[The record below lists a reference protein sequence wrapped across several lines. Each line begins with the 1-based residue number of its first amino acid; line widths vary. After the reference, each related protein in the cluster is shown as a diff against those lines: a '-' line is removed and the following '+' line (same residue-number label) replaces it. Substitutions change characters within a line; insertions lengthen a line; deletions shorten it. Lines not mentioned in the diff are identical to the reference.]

1 MDTFVMLEEL
11 LEQDQFELL
20 PPKDGETELRLVY
33 LMNDAVESFLVFRG
47 AAMTG
52 HYLED
57 YEGALT
63 WSISRDATRYVLVVR
78 QGDNAVTL
86 LFEKLDLEVHLYN
99 YGEIA
104 HFWVP
109 GYEYLRPLEYRI
121 AILRDKCEYLGPEY
135 CTPLERRLAH
145 LAYFPP
151 LNYCCYP
158 AVPEKYIVPIPDPWN
173 PSEDALEVMEE
184 LAWECGNQKLGRRL
198 AIYRKHPWPFLAKRI
213 AAMLHRTDGADVID
227 LLAQRLR
234 EAVQDYPRRS
244 FGEEADNMVKRLEQQ
259 AEKRRQELAAQGIRA
274 EVLREEPFTIAQ
286 DNLEFHVYLMLWET
300 RGRERRVRIET
311 IKEKEVERI

>member
-1 MDTFVMLEEL
+1 MDIFVMLEEL

-20 PPKDGETELRLVY
+20 PAKEGDTERRLVY

-47 AAMTG
+47 AALTG

-63 WSISRDATRYVLVVR
+63 WSMSRDAARYVLVVR

-86 LFEKLDLEVHLYN
+86 LFENLDLEVHLYN

-109 GYEYLRPLEYRI
+109 GYEYLRQLEYRI

-135 CTPLERRLAH
+135 CTPEERRLAH

-158 AVPEKYIVPIPDPWN
+158 AVPAKYSVPIPDPWN
-173 PSEDALEVMEE
+173 PSEEALNVMEE
-184 LAWECGNQKLGRRL
+184 LARECGNKKLGWRLKFYRR
-198 AIYRKHPWPFLAKRI
+198 HPWPLLAKRI
-213 AAMLHRTDGADVID
+213 AAMLHRTECEEVVD
-227 LLAQRLR
+227 LLSRRLR

-244 FGEEADNMVKRLEQQ
+244 FGKATDNAIKRLEQQ
-259 AEKRRQELAAQGIRA
+259 AEERRQELARQGIRA

-286 DNLEFHVYLMLWET
+286 DNLEFHVYLMIWET
-300 RGRERRVRIET
+300 RGRDRRVRIET
-311 IKEKEVERI
+311 IK

>member
-20 PPKDGETELRLVY
+20 PAKEGDTERRLVY

-47 AAMTG
+47 AALTG

-63 WSISRDATRYVLVVR
+63 WSMSLDAARYVLVVR

-86 LFEKLDLEVHLYN
+86 LFENLDLEVHLYN

-109 GYEYLRPLEYRI
+109 GYEYLRQLEYRI

-135 CTPLERRLAH
+135 CTPEERRLAH

-158 AVPEKYIVPIPDPWN
+158 AVPAKYIVPIPDPWN
-173 PSEDALEVMEE
+173 PSEEALNVMEE
-184 LAWECGNQKLGRRL
+184 LARECGNKKLGWRLKFYRR
-198 AIYRKHPWPFLAKRI
+198 HPWPLLAKRI
-213 AAMLHRTDGADVID
+213 AAMLHRTECEEVVD
-227 LLAQRLR
+227 LLSRRLR

-244 FGEEADNMVKRLEQQ
+244 FGKATDNAIKRLEQQ
-259 AEKRRQELAAQGIRA
+259 AEERRQELARQGIRA

-286 DNLEFHVYLMLWET
+286 DNLEFHVYLMIWET
-300 RGRERRVRIET
+300 RGRDRRVRIET
-311 IKEKEVERI
+311 IK

>member
-20 PPKDGETELRLVY
+20 PAKEGDTERRLVY
-33 LMNDAVESFLVFRG
+33 LMNDAVESFLVFCG
-47 AAMTG
+47 AALTG

-63 WSISRDATRYVLVVR
+63 WSMSRDATRYVLVVR

-86 LFEKLDLEVHLYN
+86 LFENLDLEVHLYN

-109 GYEYLRPLEYRI
+109 GYEYLRQLEYRI

-135 CTPLERRLAH
+135 CTPEERRLAH

-158 AVPEKYIVPIPDPWN
+158 AVPAKYIVPIPDPWN
-173 PSEDALEVMEE
+173 PSEEALNVMEE
-184 LAWECGNQKLGRRL
+184 LARECGNKKLGWRLKFYRR
-198 AIYRKHPWPFLAKRI
+198 HSWPLLAKRI
-213 AAMLHRTDGADVID
+213 AAMLHRTECEDVVD
-227 LLAQRLR
+227 LLSRRLR

-244 FGEEADNMVKRLEQQ
+244 FGKATDNAIKRLEQQ
-259 AEKRRQELAAQGIRA
+259 AEERRQELARQGIRA

-286 DNLEFHVYLMLWET
+286 DNLEFQVYLMIWKKK
-300 RGRERRVRIET
+300 RGNRIV
-311 IKEKEVERI
+311 EVERFSG

>member
-20 PPKDGETELRLVY
+20 PAKEGDTERRLVY

-47 AAMTG
+47 AALTG

-57 YEGALT
+57 YEGVLT
-63 WSISRDATRYVLVVR
+63 WSMSRDAARYVLVVR

-86 LFEKLDLEVHLYN
+86 LFENLDLEVHLYN

-109 GYEYLRPLEYRI
+109 GYEYLRQLEYRI

-135 CTPLERRLAH
+135 CTPEERRLAH

-158 AVPEKYIVPIPDPWN
+158 AVPAKYIVPIPDPWN
-173 PSEDALEVMEE
+173 PSEEALNVMEE
-184 LAWECGNQKLGRRL
+184 LARECGNKKLGWRLKFYRR
-198 AIYRKHPWPFLAKRI
+198 HPWPLLAKRI
-213 AAMLHRTDGADVID
+213 AAMLHRTECEEVVD
-227 LLAQRLR
+227 LLSRRLR

-244 FGEEADNMVKRLEQQ
+244 FGKATDNAIKRLEQQ
-259 AEKRRQELAAQGIRA
+259 AEERRQELARQGIRA

-286 DNLEFHVYLMLWET
+286 DNLEFHVYLMIWET
-300 RGRERRVRIET
+300 RGRDRRVRIET
-311 IKEKEVERI
+311 IK

>member
-20 PPKDGETELRLVY
+20 PAKEGDTERRLVY

-47 AAMTG
+47 AALTG

-63 WSISRDATRYVLVVR
+63 WSMSRDAARYVLVVR

-86 LFEKLDLEVHLYN
+86 LFENLDLEVHLYN

-109 GYEYLRPLEYRI
+109 GYEYLRQLEYRI

-135 CTPLERRLAH
+135 CTPEERRLAH

-158 AVPEKYIVPIPDPWN
+158 AVPAKYIVPIPDPWN
-173 PSEDALEVMEE
+173 PSEEALNVMEE
-184 LAWECGNQKLGRRL
+184 LARECGNKKLGWRLKFYRR
-198 AIYRKHPWPFLAKRI
+198 HPWPLLAKRI
-213 AAMLHRTDGADVID
+213 AAMLHRTECEEVID
-227 LLAQRLR
+227 LLSRRLR

-244 FGEEADNMVKRLEQQ
+244 FGKATDNAIKRLEQQ
-259 AEKRRQELAAQGIRA
+259 AEERRQELARQGIRA

-286 DNLEFHVYLMLWET
+286 DNLEFHVYLMIWET
-300 RGRERRVRIET
+300 RGRDRRVRIET
-311 IKEKEVERI
+311 IK

>member
-20 PPKDGETELRLVY
+20 PAKEGDTERRLVY

-47 AAMTG
+47 AALTG

-63 WSISRDATRYVLVVR
+63 WSMSRDATRYVLVVR

-86 LFEKLDLEVHLYN
+86 LFENLDLEVHLYN

-109 GYEYLRPLEYRI
+109 GYEYLRQLEYRI

-135 CTPLERRLAH
+135 CTPEEQRLAH

-158 AVPEKYIVPIPDPWN
+158 AVPEKYIVPIPEPWN
-173 PSEDALEVMEE
+173 PSEEALNVMEE
-184 LAWECGNQKLGRRL
+184 LARECGNKKLVRRL
-198 AIYRKHPWPFLAKRI
+198 KFYRKHPWPFLAKRI
-213 AAMLHRTDGADVID
+213 AAMLHCTECENVID
-227 LLAQRLR
+227 LLSRRLR

-244 FGEEADNMVKRLEQQ
+244 FGEATDNVVKRLEQQ
-259 AEKRRQELAAQGIRA
+259 AEERRQELAAQGIRA

-286 DNLEFHVYLMLWET
+286 DNLEFHVYLMIWET

-311 IKEKEVERI
+311 IKENEVERI

>member
-20 PPKDGETELRLVY
+20 PAKEGDTERRLVY

-47 AAMTG
+47 AALTG

-63 WSISRDATRYVLVVR
+63 WSMSRDAARYVLVVR

-86 LFEKLDLEVHLYN
+86 LFENLDLEVHLYN

-109 GYEYLRPLEYRI
+109 GYEYLRQLEYRI

-135 CTPLERRLAH
+135 CTPEERRLAH

-158 AVPEKYIVPIPDPWN
+158 AVPAKYIVPIPDPWN
-173 PSEDALEVMEE
+173 PSEEALNVMEE
-184 LAWECGNQKLGRRL
+184 LARECGNKKLGWRLKFYRR
-198 AIYRKHPWPFLAKRI
+198 HPWPLLAKRI
-213 AAMLHRTDGADVID
+213 AAMLHRTECEEVVD
-227 LLAQRLR
+227 LLSRRLR

-244 FGEEADNMVKRLEQQ
+244 FGKAADNAIKRLEQQ
-259 AEKRRQELAAQGIRA
+259 AEERRQELARQGIRA

-286 DNLEFHVYLMLWET
+286 DNLEFHVYLMIWET
-300 RGRERRVRIET
+300 RGRDRRVRIET
-311 IKEKEVERI
+311 IK

>member
-11 LEQDQFELL
+11 LGQDQFELL
-20 PPKDGETELRLVY
+20 PSKECDTERRLVY

-47 AAMTG
+47 AALTG

-78 QGDNAVTL
+78 QGDNTVTL
-86 LFEKLDLEVHLYN
+86 LFEKLDLEAHLYN
-99 YGEIA
+99 YGKIA

-109 GYEYLRPLEYRI
+109 GYEYLRQLEYRI
-121 AILRDKCEYLGPEY
+121 AILRDKCEYLGMEY
-135 CTPLERRLAH
+135 CTPMERRLAH

-173 PSEDALEVMEE
+173 PSEDALDVMEE
-184 LAWECGNQKLGRRL
+184 LARECGNQKLGQRL
-198 AIYRKHPWPFLAKRI
+198 ALYRKCPWPFLAKRI
-213 AAMLHRTDGADVID
+213 AAMLHRVDGADVVD

-234 EAVQDYPRRS
+234 EAVQNYPRRS
-244 FGEEADNMVKRLEQQ
+244 FGEEIDKKVKRLEQQ
-259 AEKRRQELAAQGIRA
+259 AEERRRELARRGIRA
-274 EVLREEPFTIAQ
+274 EVLCEEPFTIAQ
-286 DNLEFHVYLMLWET
+286 DNLEFHVYLMIWEN
-300 RGRERRVRIET
+300 RGRDRRVRIET
-311 IKEKEVERI
+311 IKE

>member
-20 PPKDGETELRLVY
+20 PAKEGDTERRLVY

-47 AAMTG
+47 AALTG

-63 WSISRDATRYVLVVR
+63 WSMSRDAARYVLVVR

-86 LFEKLDLEVHLYN
+86 LFENLDLEVQLYN

-109 GYEYLRPLEYRI
+109 GYEYLRQMEYRI

-135 CTPLERRLAH
+135 CTPEERRLAH

-158 AVPEKYIVPIPDPWN
+158 AVPAKYIVPIPDPWN
-173 PSEDALEVMEE
+173 PSEEALNVMEE
-184 LAWECGNQKLGRRL
+184 LARECGNKKLGWRLKFYRR
-198 AIYRKHPWPFLAKRI
+198 HPWPLLAKRI
-213 AAMLHRTDGADVID
+213 AAMLHRTECEEVVD
-227 LLAQRLR
+227 LLSRRLR

-244 FGEEADNMVKRLEQQ
+244 FGKATDNAIK
-259 AEKRRQELAAQGIRA
+259 RQELAKRGIRA

-286 DNLEFHVYLMLWET
+286 DNLEFHVYLMIWET
-300 RGRERRVRIET
+300 RGRDRRVRIET
-311 IKEKEVERI
+311 IK

>member
-20 PPKDGETELRLVY
+20 PAKEGDTERRLVY

-47 AAMTG
+47 AALTG

-63 WSISRDATRYVLVVR
+63 WSMSRDAARYVLVVR

-86 LFEKLDLEVHLYN
+86 LFENLDLEVHLYN

-109 GYEYLRPLEYRI
+109 GYEYLRQLEYRI

-135 CTPLERRLAH
+135 CTPEERRLAH

-158 AVPEKYIVPIPDPWN
+158 AVPAKYIVPIPDPWN
-173 PSEDALEVMEE
+173 PSEEALNVMEE
-184 LAWECGNQKLGRRL
+184 LARECGNKKLGWRLKFYRR
-198 AIYRKHPWPFLAKRI
+198 HPWPLLAKRI
-213 AAMLHRTDGADVID
+213 AAMLHRTECEEVVD
-227 LLAQRLR
+227 LLSRRLR
-234 EAVQDYPRRS
+234 EAVQDYPSRS
-244 FGEEADNMVKRLEQQ
+244 FGKATDNAIKRLEQQ
-259 AEKRRQELAAQGIRA
+259 AEERRQELARQGIRA

-286 DNLEFHVYLMLWET
+286 DNLEFHVYLMIWET
-300 RGRERRVRIET
+300 RGRDRRVRIET
-311 IKEKEVERI
+311 IK

>member
-20 PPKDGETELRLVY
+20 PAKEGDTERRLVY

-47 AAMTG
+47 AALTG

-63 WSISRDATRYVLVVR
+63 WSMSRDAARYVLVVR

-86 LFEKLDLEVHLYN
+86 LFENLDLEVQLYN

-109 GYEYLRPLEYRI
+109 GYEYLRQLEYRI

-135 CTPLERRLAH
+135 CTPEERRLAH

-158 AVPEKYIVPIPDPWN
+158 AVPAKYIVPIPDPWN
-173 PSEDALEVMEE
+173 PSEEALNVMEE
-184 LAWECGNQKLGRRL
+184 LARECGNKKLGWRLKFYRR
-198 AIYRKHPWPFLAKRI
+198 HPCPLLAKRI
-213 AAMLHRTDGADVID
+213 AAMLHRTECEDVVD
-227 LLAQRLR
+227 LLSRRLR

-244 FGEEADNMVKRLEQQ
+244 FGKATDNAIKRLEQQ
-259 AEKRRQELAAQGIRA
+259 AEERRQELAAQGIRA

-286 DNLEFHVYLMLWET
+286 DNLEFHVYLMIWET
-300 RGRERRVRIET
+300 RGRDRRVRIET
-311 IKEKEVERI
+311 IK

>member
-20 PPKDGETELRLVY
+20 PAKEGDTERRLVY

-47 AAMTG
+47 AALTG

-63 WSISRDATRYVLVVR
+63 WSMSRDATRYVLVVR

-86 LFEKLDLEVHLYN
+86 LFENLDLEVHLYN

-109 GYEYLRPLEYRI
+109 GYEYLRQLEYRI

-135 CTPLERRLAH
+135 CTPEERRLAH

-158 AVPEKYIVPIPDPWN
+158 AVPAKYIVPIPDPWN
-173 PSEDALEVMEE
+173 PSEEALNVMEE
-184 LAWECGNQKLGRRL
+184 LARECGNKKLGWRLKFYRR
-198 AIYRKHPWPFLAKRI
+198 HPWPLLAKRI
-213 AAMLHRTDGADVID
+213 AAMLHRTECEDVVD
-227 LLAQRLR
+227 LLSRRLR

-244 FGEEADNMVKRLEQQ
+244 FGKATDNAIKRLEQQ
-259 AEKRRQELAAQGIRA
+259 AEERWQELARQGIRA

-286 DNLEFHVYLMLWET
+286 DNLEFHVYLMIWET
-300 RGRERRVRIET
+300 RGRDRRVRIET
-311 IKEKEVERI
+311 IK

>member
-20 PPKDGETELRLVY
+20 PAKEGDTERRLVY

-47 AAMTG
+47 AALTG

-63 WSISRDATRYVLVVR
+63 WSMSRDAARYVLVVR

-86 LFEKLDLEVHLYN
+86 LFENLDLEVHLYN

-109 GYEYLRPLEYRI
+109 GYEYLRQLEYRI

-135 CTPLERRLAH
+135 CTPEERRLAH

-158 AVPEKYIVPIPDPWN
+158 AVPAKYIVPIPDPWN
-173 PSEDALEVMEE
+173 PSEEALNVMEE
-184 LAWECGNQKLGRRL
+184 LARECGNKKLGWRLKFYRR
-198 AIYRKHPWPFLAKRI
+198 HPWPLLAKRI
-213 AAMLHRTDGADVID
+213 AAMLHRTECEEVVD
-227 LLAQRLR
+227 LLSRRLR

-244 FGEEADNMVKRLEQQ
+244 FGKVTDNAIKRLEQQ
-259 AEKRRQELAAQGIRA
+259 AEERRQELARQGIRA

-286 DNLEFHVYLMLWET
+286 DNLEFHVYLMIWET
-300 RGRERRVRIET
+300 RGRDRRVRIET
-311 IKEKEVERI
+311 IK

>member
-20 PPKDGETELRLVY
+20 LPKDEETELRLVY
-33 LMNDAVESFLVFRG
+33 LMNDAVESFLVFHG
-47 AAMTG
+47 AALTG
-52 HYLED
+52 QYLED

-63 WSISRDATRYVLVVR
+63 WSMSRDAARYVLVVR

-86 LFEKLDLEVHLYN
+86 LFENLDLEVQLYN

-109 GYEYLRPLEYRI
+109 GYEYLRQLEYRI
-121 AILRDKCEYLGPEY
+121 AILRDKCEYLGPEH
-135 CTPLERRLAH
+135 CTPEERRLAH

-173 PSEDALEVMEE
+173 PSEEALNVMEE
-184 LAWECGNQKLGRRL
+184 LARECGNKKLVKRLKFYRR
-198 AIYRKHPWPFLAKRI
+198 HPWPLLAKRI
-213 AAMLHRTDGADVID
+213 AAMLHRTECEDVVD
-227 LLAQRLR
+227 LLSRRLR

-244 FGEEADNMVKRLEQQ
+244 FGKATDSAIKRLEQQ
-259 AEKRRQELAAQGIRA
+259 AEERRQELAKRGIRA

-286 DNLEFHVYLMLWET
+286 DNLEFHVYLMIWET
-300 RGRERRVRIET
+300 RGRDRLVRIET
-311 IKEKEVERI
+311 IN

>member
-20 PPKDGETELRLVY
+20 PAKEGDTERRLVY

-47 AAMTG
+47 AALTG

-63 WSISRDATRYVLVVR
+63 WSMSRDAARYVLVVR

-86 LFEKLDLEVHLYN
+86 LFENLDLEVHLYN

-109 GYEYLRPLEYRI
+109 GYEYLRQLEYRI

-135 CTPLERRLAH
+135 CTPEERRLAH

-158 AVPEKYIVPIPDPWN
+158 AVPAKYIVPIPDPWN
-173 PSEDALEVMEE
+173 PSEEALNVMEE
-184 LAWECGNQKLGRRL
+184 LARECGNKKLGWRLKFYRR
-198 AIYRKHPWPFLAKRI
+198 HPWPLLAKRI
-213 AAMLHRTDGADVID
+213 AAMLHRTECEEVVD
-227 LLAQRLR
+227 LLSRRLR

-244 FGEEADNMVKRLEQQ
+244 FGKATDSAIKRLEQQ
-259 AEKRRQELAAQGIRA
+259 AEERRQELARQGIRA

-286 DNLEFHVYLMLWET
+286 DNLEFHVYLMIWET
-300 RGRERRVRIET
+300 RGRDRRVRIET
-311 IKEKEVERI
+311 IK

>member
-1 MDTFVMLEEL
+1 MDIFVMLEEL

-20 PPKDGETELRLVY
+20 PAKEGDTERRLVY

-47 AAMTG
+47 AALTG

-63 WSISRDATRYVLVVR
+63 WSMSRDAARYVLVVR

-86 LFEKLDLEVHLYN
+86 LFENLDLEVHLYN

-109 GYEYLRPLEYRI
+109 GYEYLRQLEYRI

-135 CTPLERRLAH
+135 CTPEERRLAH

-158 AVPEKYIVPIPDPWN
+158 AVPAKYIVPIPDPWN
-173 PSEDALEVMEE
+173 PSEEALNVMEE
-184 LAWECGNQKLGRRL
+184 LARECGNKKLGWRLKFYRR
-198 AIYRKHPWPFLAKRI
+198 HPWPLLAKRI
-213 AAMLHRTDGADVID
+213 AAMLHRTECEEVVD
-227 LLAQRLR
+227 LLSRRLR

-244 FGEEADNMVKRLEQQ
+244 FGKATDNAIKRLEQQ
-259 AEKRRQELAAQGIRA
+259 AEERRQELARQGIRA

-286 DNLEFHVYLMLWET
+286 DNLEFHVYLMIWKT
-300 RGRERRVRIET
+300 RGRDRRVRIET
-311 IKEKEVERI
+311 IK

>member
-20 PPKDGETELRLVY
+20 PAKEGDTERRLVY

-47 AAMTG
+47 AALTG

-63 WSISRDATRYVLVVR
+63 WSMSRDAARYVLVVR

-86 LFEKLDLEVHLYN
+86 LFENLDLEVQLYN

-109 GYEYLRPLEYRI
+109 GYEYLRQLEYRI
-121 AILRDKCEYLGPEY
+121 AILRDKCEYLGPEH
-135 CTPLERRLAH
+135 CTPEERRLAH

-173 PSEDALEVMEE
+173 PSEEALNVMEE
-184 LAWECGNQKLGRRL
+184 LARECGNKKLGWRLKFYRR
-198 AIYRKHPWPFLAKRI
+198 HPWPLLVKRI
-213 AAMLHRTDGADVID
+213 AAMLHRTECEDVVD
-227 LLAQRLR
+227 LLSRRLR

-244 FGEEADNMVKRLEQQ
+244 FGKATDNAIKWLEQQ
-259 AEKRRQELAAQGIRA
+259 AEERRQELAAQGIRA

-286 DNLEFHVYLMLWET
+286 DNLEFHVYLMIWET
-300 RGRERRVRIET
+300 RGRDRRVRIET
-311 IKEKEVERI
+311 IK

>member
-20 PPKDGETELRLVY
+20 PAKEGDTERRLVY

-47 AAMTG
+47 AALTG

-63 WSISRDATRYVLVVR
+63 WSMSRDAARYVLVVR

-86 LFEKLDLEVHLYN
+86 LFENLDLEVHLYN

-109 GYEYLRPLEYRI
+109 GYEYLRQLEYRI

-135 CTPLERRLAH
+135 CTPEERRLAH

-158 AVPEKYIVPIPDPWN
+158 AVPAKYIVPIPDPWN
-173 PSEDALEVMEE
+173 PSEEALNVMEE
-184 LAWECGNQKLGRRL
+184 LVRECGNKKLGWRLKFYRR
-198 AIYRKHPWPFLAKRI
+198 HPWPLLAKRI
-213 AAMLHRTDGADVID
+213 AAMLHRTECEEVVD
-227 LLAQRLR
+227 LLSRRLR

-244 FGEEADNMVKRLEQQ
+244 FGKATDNAIKRLEQQ
-259 AEKRRQELAAQGIRA
+259 AEERRQELARQGIRA

-286 DNLEFHVYLMLWET
+286 DNLEFHVYLMIWET
-300 RGRERRVRIET
+300 RGRDRRVRIET
-311 IKEKEVERI
+311 IK

>member
-20 PPKDGETELRLVY
+20 PAKEGDTERRLVY

-47 AAMTG
+47 AALTG

-63 WSISRDATRYVLVVR
+63 WSMSRDAARYVLVVR

-86 LFEKLDLEVHLYN
+86 LFENLDLEVHLYN

-109 GYEYLRPLEYRI
+109 GYEYLRQLEYRI

-135 CTPLERRLAH
+135 CTPEERRLAH

-158 AVPEKYIVPIPDPWN
+158 AVPAKYIVPIPDPWN
-173 PSEDALEVMEE
+173 PSEEALNVMEE
-184 LAWECGNQKLGRRL
+184 LARECGNKKLGWRLKFYRR
-198 AIYRKHPWPFLAKRI
+198 HPWPLLAKRI
-213 AAMLHRTDGADVID
+213 AAMLHRTECEEVVD
-227 LLAQRLR
+227 LLSRRLR

-244 FGEEADNMVKRLEQQ
+244 FGKATDNAIKLEQQ
-259 AEKRRQELAAQGIRA
+259 AEERRQELARQGIRA

-286 DNLEFHVYLMLWET
+286 DNLEFHVYLMIWET
-300 RGRERRVRIET
+300 RGRDRRVRIET
-311 IKEKEVERI
+311 IK

>member
-1 MDTFVMLEEL
+1 MDTFIMLEEL

-20 PPKDGETELRLVY
+20 PAKEGDAERRLVY
-33 LMNDAVESFLVFRG
+33 LMNDAVESFLVFRT
-47 AAMTG
+47 AALTG
-52 HYLED
+52 HYLEE

-63 WSISRDATRYVLVVR
+63 WSMSRDAARYVLVVR

-86 LFEKLDLEVHLYN
+86 LFENLDLEVHLYN

-109 GYEYLRPLEYRI
+109 GYEYLRQLEYRI

-135 CTPLERRLAH
+135 CTPEERRLAH

-158 AVPEKYIVPIPDPWN
+158 AVPEKYIVPIPEPWN
-173 PSEDALEVMEE
+173 PSEEALNVMEE
-184 LAWECGNQKLGRRL
+184 LARECGNKKLVRRL
-198 AIYRKHPWPFLAKRI
+198 KFYRKHPWPFLAKRI
-213 AAMLHRTDGADVID
+213 AAMLHCTECENVID
-227 LLAQRLR
+227 LLSRRLR

-244 FGEEADNMVKRLEQQ
+244 FGEATDNVVKRLEQQ
-259 AEKRRQELAAQGIRA
+259 AEERRQELAVQGIRA

-286 DNLEFHVYLMLWET
+286 DNLEFHVYLMIWET

-311 IKEKEVERI
+311 IKENEVERI

>member
-20 PPKDGETELRLVY
+20 PAKEGDTERRLVY

-47 AAMTG
+47 AALTG

-63 WSISRDATRYVLVVR
+63 WSMSRDAARYVLVVR

-86 LFEKLDLEVHLYN
+86 LFENLDLEVHLYN

-109 GYEYLRPLEYRI
+109 GYEYLRQLEYRI

-135 CTPLERRLAH
+135 CTPEERRLAH

-158 AVPEKYIVPIPDPWN
+158 AVPAKYIVPIPDPWN
-173 PSEDALEVMEE
+173 PSEEALNVMEE
-184 LAWECGNQKLGRRL
+184 LARECGNKKLGWRLKFYRR
-198 AIYRKHPWPFLAKRI
+198 HPWPLLAKRI
-213 AAMLHRTDGADVID
+213 AAMLHRTECEEVVD
-227 LLAQRLR
+227 LLSRRLR
-234 EAVQDYPRRS
+234 EAVQDCPRRS
-244 FGEEADNMVKRLEQQ
+244 LGKATHNAIKRLEQQ
-259 AEKRRQELAAQGIRA
+259 AQERRQELARQGIRA

-286 DNLEFHVYLMLWET
+286 DNLEFHVYLMIWET
-300 RGRERRVRIET
+300 RGRDRRVRIET
-311 IKEKEVERI
+311 IK

>member
-1 MDTFVMLEEL
+1 MDIFVMLEEL

-20 PPKDGETELRLVY
+20 PAKEGDTERRLVY

-47 AAMTG
+47 AALTG

-63 WSISRDATRYVLVVR
+63 WSMSRDAARYVLVVR

-86 LFEKLDLEVHLYN
+86 LFENLDLEVHLYN

-109 GYEYLRPLEYRI
+109 GYEYLRQLEYRI

-135 CTPLERRLAH
+135 CTPEERRLAH

-158 AVPEKYIVPIPDPWN
+158 AVPAKYIVPIPDPWN
-173 PSEDALEVMEE
+173 PSEEALNVMEE
-184 LAWECGNQKLGRRL
+184 LARECGNKKLGWRLKFYRR
-198 AIYRKHPWPFLAKRI
+198 HPWPLLAKRI
-213 AAMLHRTDGADVID
+213 AAMPHRTECEEVVD
-227 LLAQRLR
+227 LLSRRLR

-244 FGEEADNMVKRLEQQ
+244 FGKATDNAIKRLEQQ
-259 AEKRRQELAAQGIRA
+259 AEERRQELARQGIRA

-286 DNLEFHVYLMLWET
+286 DNLEFHVYLMIWET
-300 RGRERRVRIET
+300 RGRDRRVRIET
-311 IKEKEVERI
+311 IK

>member
-1 MDTFVMLEEL
+1 MDIFVMLEEL

-20 PPKDGETELRLVY
+20 PAKEGDTERRLVY

-47 AAMTG
+47 AALTG

-63 WSISRDATRYVLVVR
+63 WSMSRDAARYVLVVR

-86 LFEKLDLEVHLYN
+86 LFENLDLEVQLYN

-104 HFWVP
+104 HFWMP
-109 GYEYLRPLEYRI
+109 GYEYLRQLEYRI

-135 CTPLERRLAH
+135 CTPEERRLAH

-158 AVPEKYIVPIPDPWN
+158 AVPAKYIVPIPDPWN
-173 PSEDALEVMEE
+173 PSEEALNVMEE
-184 LAWECGNQKLGRRL
+184 LARECGNKKLGWRLKFYRR
-198 AIYRKHPWPFLAKRI
+198 HPWPLLAKRI
-213 AAMLHRTDGADVID
+213 AAMLHRTECEEVVD
-227 LLAQRLR
+227 LLSRRLR

-244 FGEEADNMVKRLEQQ
+244 FGKATDNAIKRLEQQ
-259 AEKRRQELAAQGIRA
+259 AEERRQELARQGIRA

-286 DNLEFHVYLMLWET
+286 DNLEFHVYLMIWET
-300 RGRERRVRIET
+300 RGRDRRVRIET
-311 IKEKEVERI
+311 IK

>member
-20 PPKDGETELRLVY
+20 PAKEGDTERRLVY

-47 AAMTG
+47 AELTG

-63 WSISRDATRYVLVVR
+63 WSMSRDAARYVLVVR

-86 LFEKLDLEVHLYN
+86 LFENLDLEVHLYN

-109 GYEYLRPLEYRI
+109 GYEYLRQLEYRI

-135 CTPLERRLAH
+135 CTPEERRLAH

-158 AVPEKYIVPIPDPWN
+158 AVPAKYIVPIPDPWN
-173 PSEDALEVMEE
+173 PSEEALNVMEE
-184 LAWECGNQKLGRRL
+184 LARECGNKKLGWRLKFYRR
-198 AIYRKHPWPFLAKRI
+198 HPWPLLAKRI
-213 AAMLHRTDGADVID
+213 AAMLHRTECEEVVD
-227 LLAQRLR
+227 LLSRRLR

-244 FGEEADNMVKRLEQQ
+244 FGKATDNAIKRLEQQ
-259 AEKRRQELAAQGIRA
+259 AEERRQELARQGIRA

-286 DNLEFHVYLMLWET
+286 DNLEFHVYLMIWET
-300 RGRERRVRIET
+300 RGRDRRVRIET
-311 IKEKEVERI
+311 IK

>member
-20 PPKDGETELRLVY
+20 PAKEGDTERRLVY

-47 AAMTG
+47 AALTG

-63 WSISRDATRYVLVVR
+63 WFMSRDAARYVLVVR

-86 LFEKLDLEVHLYN
+86 LFENLDLEVHLYN

-109 GYEYLRPLEYRI
+109 GYEYLRQLEYRI

-135 CTPLERRLAH
+135 CTPEERRLAH

-158 AVPEKYIVPIPDPWN
+158 AVPAKYIVPIPDPWN
-173 PSEDALEVMEE
+173 PSEEALNVMEE
-184 LAWECGNQKLGRRL
+184 LARECGNKKLGWRLKFYRR
-198 AIYRKHPWPFLAKRI
+198 HPWPLLAKRI
-213 AAMLHRTDGADVID
+213 AAMLHRTECEEVVD
-227 LLAQRLR
+227 LLSRRLR

-244 FGEEADNMVKRLEQQ
+244 FGKATDNAIKRLEQQ
-259 AEKRRQELAAQGIRA
+259 AEERRQELARQGIRA

-286 DNLEFHVYLMLWET
+286 DNLEFHVYLMIWET
-300 RGRERRVRIET
+300 RGRDRRVRIET
-311 IKEKEVERI
+311 IK

>member
-1 MDTFVMLEEL
+1 MDIFVMLEEL

-20 PPKDGETELRLVY
+20 PAKEGDTERRLVY

-47 AAMTG
+47 AALTG

-63 WSISRDATRYVLVVR
+63 WSMSRDAARYVLVVR

-86 LFEKLDLEVHLYN
+86 LFENLDLEVHLYN

-109 GYEYLRPLEYRI
+109 GYEYLRQLEYRI

-135 CTPLERRLAH
+135 CTPEERRLAH

-158 AVPEKYIVPIPDPWN
+158 AVPAKYIVPIPDPWN
-173 PSEDALEVMEE
+173 PSEEALNVMEE
-184 LAWECGNQKLGRRL
+184 LARECGNKKLGWWLKFYRR
-198 AIYRKHPWPFLAKRI
+198 HPWPLLAKRI
-213 AAMLHRTDGADVID
+213 AAMLHRTECEEVVD
-227 LLAQRLR
+227 LLSRRLR

-244 FGEEADNMVKRLEQQ
+244 FGKATDNAIKRLEQH
-259 AEKRRQELAAQGIRA
+259 AEERRQELARQGIRA

-286 DNLEFHVYLMLWET
+286 DNLEFHVYLMIWET
-300 RGRERRVRIET
+300 RGRDRRVRIET
-311 IKEKEVERI
+311 IK

>member
-20 PPKDGETELRLVY
+20 PAKEGDTERRLVY

-47 AAMTG
+47 AALTG

-63 WSISRDATRYVLVVR
+63 WSMSRDAARYVLVVR

-86 LFEKLDLEVHLYN
+86 LFENLDLEVHLYN

-109 GYEYLRPLEYRI
+109 GYEYLRQLEYRI

-135 CTPLERRLAH
+135 CTPEERRLAH

-158 AVPEKYIVPIPDPWN
+158 AVPAKYIVPIPDPWN
-173 PSEDALEVMEE
+173 PSEEALNVMEE
-184 LAWECGNQKLGRRL
+184 LARECGNKKLGWRLKFYRR
-198 AIYRKHPWPFLAKRI
+198 HPWPLLAKRI
-213 AAMLHRTDGADVID
+213 AAMLHRTECEEVVD
-227 LLAQRLR
+227 LLSRRLR

-244 FGEEADNMVKRLEQQ
+244 FGKATDNAIKRLEQQ
-259 AEKRRQELAAQGIRA
+259 AEERRQELARQGIRA

-286 DNLEFHVYLMLWET
+286 DNLEVHVYLMIWET
-300 RGRERRVRIET
+300 RGRDRRVRIET
-311 IKEKEVERI
+311 IK

>member
-1 MDTFVMLEEL
+1 MDIFVMLEEL

-20 PPKDGETELRLVY
+20 PAKEGDTERRLVY

-47 AAMTG
+47 AALTG

-63 WSISRDATRYVLVVR
+63 WSMSRDAARYVLVVR

-86 LFEKLDLEVHLYN
+86 LFENLDLEVHLYN

-109 GYEYLRPLEYRI
+109 GYEYLRQLEYRI

-135 CTPLERRLAH
+135 CTPEERRLAH
-145 LAYFPP
+145 LAYFQP

-158 AVPEKYIVPIPDPWN
+158 AVPAKYIVPIPDPWN
-173 PSEDALEVMEE
+173 PSEEALNVMEE
-184 LAWECGNQKLGRRL
+184 LARECGNKKLGWRLKFYRR
-198 AIYRKHPWPFLAKRI
+198 HPWPLLAKRI
-213 AAMLHRTDGADVID
+213 AAMLHRTECEEVVD
-227 LLAQRLR
+227 LLSRRLR

-244 FGEEADNMVKRLEQQ
+244 FGKATDNAIKRLEQQ
-259 AEKRRQELAAQGIRA
+259 AEERRQGLARQGIRA

-286 DNLEFHVYLMLWET
+286 DNLEFHVYLMIWET
-300 RGRERRVRIET
+300 RGRDRRVRIET
-311 IKEKEVERI
+311 IK

>member
-20 PPKDGETELRLVY
+20 PAKEGDTERRLVY

-47 AAMTG
+47 AALTG

-63 WSISRDATRYVLVVR
+63 WSMSRDAARYVLVVR

-86 LFEKLDLEVHLYN
+86 LFENLDLEVHLYN

-109 GYEYLRPLEYRI
+109 GYEYLRQLEYRI

-135 CTPLERRLAH
+135 CTPEERQLAH

-158 AVPEKYIVPIPDPWN
+158 AVPAKYIVPIPDPWN
-173 PSEDALEVMEE
+173 PSEEALNVMEE
-184 LAWECGNQKLGRRL
+184 LARECGNKKLGWRLKFYRR
-198 AIYRKHPWPFLAKRI
+198 HPWPLLAKRI
-213 AAMLHRTDGADVID
+213 AAMLHRTECEEVVD
-227 LLAQRLR
+227 LLSRRLR

-244 FGEEADNMVKRLEQQ
+244 FGKATDNAIKRLEQQ
-259 AEKRRQELAAQGIRA
+259 AEERRQELARQGIRA

-286 DNLEFHVYLMLWET
+286 DNLEFHVYLMIWET
-300 RGRERRVRIET
+300 RGRDRRVRIET
-311 IKEKEVERI
+311 IK

>member
-20 PPKDGETELRLVY
+20 PAKEGDTERRLVY
-33 LMNDAVESFLVFRG
+33 LMNDAVESFLIFRG
-47 AAMTG
+47 AALTG

-63 WSISRDATRYVLVVR
+63 WSMSRDAARYVLVVR

-86 LFEKLDLEVHLYN
+86 LFENLDLEVHLYN

-109 GYEYLRPLEYRI
+109 GYEYLRQLEYRI

-135 CTPLERRLAH
+135 CTPEERRLAH

-158 AVPEKYIVPIPDPWN
+158 AVPAKYIVPIPDPWN
-173 PSEDALEVMEE
+173 PSEEALNVMEE
-184 LAWECGNQKLGRRL
+184 LARECGNKKLGWRLKFYRR
-198 AIYRKHPWPFLAKRI
+198 HPWPLLAKRI
-213 AAMLHRTDGADVID
+213 AAMLHRTECEEVVD
-227 LLAQRLR
+227 LLSRRLR

-244 FGEEADNMVKRLEQQ
+244 FGKATDNAIKRLEQH
-259 AEKRRQELAAQGIRA
+259 AEERRQELARQGIRA

-286 DNLEFHVYLMLWET
+286 DNLEFHVYLMIWET
-300 RGRERRVRIET
+300 RGRDRRVRIET
-311 IKEKEVERI
+311 IK

>member
-20 PPKDGETELRLVY
+20 PAKEGDTERRLVY

-47 AAMTG
+47 AALTG

-63 WSISRDATRYVLVVR
+63 WSMSWDAARYVLVVR

-86 LFEKLDLEVHLYN
+86 LFENLDLEVHLYN

-109 GYEYLRPLEYRI
+109 GYEYLRQLEYRI

-135 CTPLERRLAH
+135 CTPEERRLAH

-158 AVPEKYIVPIPDPWN
+158 AVPAKYIVPIPDPWN
-173 PSEDALEVMEE
+173 PSEEALNVMEE
-184 LAWECGNQKLGRRL
+184 LARECGNKKLGWRLKFYRR
-198 AIYRKHPWPFLAKRI
+198 HPWPLLAKRI
-213 AAMLHRTDGADVID
+213 AAMPHRTECEEVVD
-227 LLAQRLR
+227 LLSRRLR

-244 FGEEADNMVKRLEQQ
+244 FGKATDNAIKRLEQQ
-259 AEKRRQELAAQGIRA
+259 AEERRQELARQGIRA

-286 DNLEFHVYLMLWET
+286 DNLEFHVYLMIWET
-300 RGRERRVRIET
+300 RGRDRRVRIET
-311 IKEKEVERI
+311 IK

>member
-1 MDTFVMLEEL
+1 MDIFVMLEEL

-20 PPKDGETELRLVY
+20 PAKEGDTERRLVY

-47 AAMTG
+47 AALTG

-63 WSISRDATRYVLVVR
+63 WSMSRDAARYVLVVR

-86 LFEKLDLEVHLYN
+86 LFENLDLEVHLYN

-109 GYEYLRPLEYRI
+109 GYEYLRQLEYRI

-135 CTPLERRLAH
+135 CTPEERRLAH

-158 AVPEKYIVPIPDPWN
+158 AVPAKYIVPIPDPWN
-173 PSEDALEVMEE
+173 PSEEALNVMEE
-184 LAWECGNQKLGRRL
+184 LARECGNKKLGWRLKFYRR
-198 AIYRKHPWPFLAKRI
+198 HPWPLLAKRI
-213 AAMLHRTDGADVID
+213 AAMLHRTECEEVVD
-227 LLAQRLR
+227 LLSRRLR

-244 FGEEADNMVKRLEQQ
+244 FGKATDNAIKRLEQQ
-259 AEKRRQELAAQGIRA
+259 AEERRQELARQGIRA
-274 EVLREEPFTIAQ
+274 EVLREEPLTIAQ
-286 DNLEFHVYLMLWET
+286 DNLEFHVYLMIWET
-300 RGRERRVRIET
+300 RGRDRRVRIET
-311 IKEKEVERI
+311 IK

>member
-20 PPKDGETELRLVY
+20 PAKEGDTERRLVY

-47 AAMTG
+47 AALTG

-63 WSISRDATRYVLVVR
+63 WSMSRDAARYVLVVR

-86 LFEKLDLEVHLYN
+86 LFENLDLEVQLYN

-104 HFWVP
+104 HFWMP
-109 GYEYLRPLEYRI
+109 GYEYLRQLEYRI

-135 CTPLERRLAH
+135 CTPEERRLAH

-158 AVPEKYIVPIPDPWN
+158 AVPAKYIVPIPDPWN
-173 PSEDALEVMEE
+173 PSEEALNVMEE
-184 LAWECGNQKLGRRL
+184 LARECGNKKLGWRLKFYRR
-198 AIYRKHPWPFLAKRI
+198 HPWPLLAKRI
-213 AAMLHRTDGADVID
+213 AAMLHRTECEEVVD
-227 LLAQRLR
+227 LLSRRLR

-244 FGEEADNMVKRLEQQ
+244 FGKATDNAIKRLEQQ
-259 AEKRRQELAAQGIRA
+259 AEERRQELARQGIRA

-286 DNLEFHVYLMLWET
+286 DNLEFHVYLMIWET
-300 RGRERRVRIET
+300 RGRDRRVRIET
-311 IKEKEVERI
+311 IK

>member
-20 PPKDGETELRLVY
+20 PAKEGDAERRLVY
-33 LMNDAVESFLVFRG
+33 LMNDAVESFLVFRT
-47 AAMTG
+47 AALTG

-63 WSISRDATRYVLVVR
+63 WSMSRDATRYVLVVR

-86 LFEKLDLEVHLYN
+86 LFENLDLEVHLYN

-109 GYEYLRPLEYRI
+109 GYEYLRQLEYRI

-135 CTPLERRLAH
+135 CTPEEQRLAH

-158 AVPEKYIVPIPDPWN
+158 AVPEKYIVPIPEPWN
-173 PSEDALEVMEE
+173 PSEEALNVMEE
-184 LAWECGNQKLGRRL
+184 LARECGNKKLVRRL
-198 AIYRKHPWPFLAKRI
+198 KFYRKHPWPFLAKRI
-213 AAMLHRTDGADVID
+213 AAMLHCTECENVID
-227 LLAQRLR
+227 LLSRRLR

-244 FGEEADNMVKRLEQQ
+244 FGEATDNVVKRLEQQ
-259 AEKRRQELAAQGIRA
+259 AEERRQELAAQGIRA

-286 DNLEFHVYLMLWET
+286 DNLEFHVYLMIWET

-311 IKEKEVERI
+311 IKENEVERI

>member
-1 MDTFVMLEEL
+1 MDIFVMLEEL

-20 PPKDGETELRLVY
+20 PAKEGDTERRLVY

-47 AAMTG
+47 AALTG

-63 WSISRDATRYVLVVR
+63 WSMSRDAARYVLVVR

-86 LFEKLDLEVHLYN
+86 LFENLDLEVHLYN

-109 GYEYLRPLEYRI
+109 GYEYLRQLEYRI
-121 AILRDKCEYLGPEY
+121 AILRDKCEYLGMEY
-135 CTPLERRLAH
+135 CTPMERRLAH

-158 AVPEKYIVPIPDPWN
+158 AVPAKYIVPIPDPWN
-173 PSEDALEVMEE
+173 PSEEALNVMEE
-184 LAWECGNQKLGRRL
+184 LARECGNKKLGWRLKFYRR
-198 AIYRKHPWPFLAKRI
+198 HPWPLLAKRI
-213 AAMLHRTDGADVID
+213 AAMLHRTECEEVVD
-227 LLAQRLR
+227 LLSRRLR

-244 FGEEADNMVKRLEQQ
+244 FGKATDNAIKRLEQQ
-259 AEKRRQELAAQGIRA
+259 AEERRQELARQGIRA

-286 DNLEFHVYLMLWET
+286 DNLEFHVYLMIWET
-300 RGRERRVRIET
+300 RGRDRRVRIET
-311 IKEKEVERI
+311 IK